1 MTRFQKRANLMEE
14 TFNPFKPVDNS
25 EVLKSN
31 LNEIDSRSIRST
43 FKATQD
49 PIQYV
54 FDSFDNTSLK
64 TLAKDFVKEGFDDMV
79 SFITRI
85 INN

>member
-1 MTRFQKRANLMEE
+1 MARFQSRTNLMEE
-14 TFNPFKPVDNS
+14 TFNPFNPVYNS
-25 EVLKSN
+25 ESLKSN
-31 LNEIDSRSIRST
+31 LNEIDSRSIRSR
-43 FKATQD
+43 FKATDD

-64 TLAKDFVKEGFDDMV
+64 TLAKDFVKEGFSDIISFV
-79 SFITRI
+79 SNM

>member
-1 MTRFQKRANLMEE
+1 MARFQRKTNLMEE
-14 TFNPFKPVDNS
+14 TFNPFNPVDNS
-25 EVLKSN
+25 ELLKSN

-64 TLAKDFVKEGFDDMV
+64 TLAKDFVKESFDDV
-79 SFITRI
+79 ISFITKI
-85 INN
+85 INK

>member
-1 MTRFQKRANLMEE
+1 MARFQKRVNLMEE
-14 TFNPFKPVDNS
+14 TFNPFEIVNNS
-25 EVLKSN
+25 EILKSN
-31 LNEIDSRSIRST
+31 LNEIDSKSIRSR

-64 TLAKDFVKEGFDDMV
+64 TLAKDFVREGLSDMV

-85 INN
+85 VNN

>member
-14 TFNPFKPVDNS
+14 AFNPFKPVDNS

>member
-1 MTRFQKRANLMEE
+1 MEE
-14 TFNPFKPVDNS
+14 TFNPFEVVDNS
-25 EVLKSN
+25 EKLRSN
-31 LNEIDSRSIRST
+31 LNEIDNRNIRCR
-43 FKATQD
+43 FKATED

-64 TLAKDFVKEGFDDMV
+64 TLAKDFVRESFSDVV
-79 SFITRI
+79 SFITNI

>member
-1 MTRFQKRANLMEE
+1 MARFQKRTNLMEE
-14 TFNPFKPVDNS
+14 TFNPFEVVDNS
-25 EVLKSN
+25 EKLRSN
-31 LNEIDSRSIRST
+31 LNEIDNRNIRCR
-43 FKATQD
+43 FKDTED

-64 TLAKDFVKEGFDDMV
+64 TLAKDFVRESFSDVV
-79 SFITRI
+79 SFITNI